1 MGEADIFM
9 FRVFQEMNDQTN
21 AGEVG
26 QFVPQRSGL
35 FLNDVAL
42 FLLEVHE
49 HAFAAFSILDLIDQ
63 PFVQLFDLVE
73 A

>member
-26 QFVPQRSGL
+26 QFVP
-35 FLNDVAL
+35 
-42 FLLEVHE
+42 
-49 HAFAAFSILDLIDQ
+49 
-63 PFVQLFDLVE
+63 
-73 A
+73 